1 MAQRRTSVLFR
12 MDEADKARLVH
23 DAQEMGITV
32 QALLERRA
40 LGRLDAV
47 TNRGGRPRRLPQVE
61 ELPLTG

>member
-23 DAQEMGITV
+23 DARELGITV

-40 LGRLDAV
+40 LGHHDAV
-47 TNRGGRPRRLPQVE
+47 TNRGGRPRHIPQVE